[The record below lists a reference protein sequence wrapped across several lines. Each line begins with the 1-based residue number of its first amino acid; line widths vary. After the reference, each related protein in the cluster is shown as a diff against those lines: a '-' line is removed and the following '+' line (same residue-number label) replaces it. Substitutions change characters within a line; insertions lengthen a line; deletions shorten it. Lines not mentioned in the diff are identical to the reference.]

1 MDFFNKLQ
9 KKYIDFKKLLYNHK
23 NTVSGE
29 ILSPR

>member
-9 KKYIDFKKLLYNHK
+9 KKCIDFKKLLYNHK